1 MLEILIKERYYKRE
15 NKIFQ
20 HFIFDK
26 RNGKYLRDT
35 RLSIYKNFE
44 KRIKEKAFQGLYFI
58 QRRDE
63 KDRTVLEY
71 EIVEDFEK
79 PKNQYFVVAAELP
92 PNPGCDYC
100 KYKNLYNPPFIWCE
114 YKQKTL
120 SHKIKNCKF
129 FNQKDEI

>member
-15 NKIFQ
+15 NKVFQ

-26 RNGKYLRDT
+26 RQGKYLRDI
-35 RLSIYKNFE
+35 RLKIYREFE
-44 KRIKEKAFQGLYFI
+44 KRIKQKAFDELYFI

-63 KDRTVLEY
+63 TDRTVLEY
-71 EIVEDFEK
+71 EIEEGFEK
-79 PKNQYFVVAAELP
+79 PKNTYFVVAAELP
-92 PNPGCDYC
+92 SNPGCDFC
-100 KYKNLYNPPFIWCE
+100 KHRRDYNPPFVWCE

-129 FNQKDEI
+129 FNQKEEL